1 MREIDRD
8 AHALCELGLQ
18 HMWQGEV
25 DAALDAYGRALA
37 AVESEEVRELIT
49 IRKAEALIAID
60 REGAEVS
67 ALPGI
72 VMRRRSPR
80 HVYLAAYTL
89 LRRFSEANDRQRAL
103 FYGQI
108 ANTAAAELGEPLAR
122 ANVLNG
128 LGVTHVAESQF
139 KDGIEKF
146 DEALKI
152 IATAPHD
159 ERVLALRPVV
169 IGNLGGAKI
178 VSGDT
183 EDGIAMVETVIDELN
198 ADDLIAEGCLDLCFG
213 YVELEAYDIAEMHG
227 QRGLDLAV
235 TRRQVRNGHH
245 LLGEICVRT
254 NRYAEADRHFDVV
267 AGFYPEFKNVK
278 QLLVAV
284 DLFSVVNWKA

>member
-37 AVESEEVRELIT
+37 TVESEEVRELIT

-183 EDGIAMVETVIDELN
+183 EDGIAMVETVIDDLN

-213 YVELEAYDIAEMHG
+213 YVELEAYDIAEIHG

-284 DLFSVVNWKA
+284 DLCSVVNWKA

>member
-1 MREIDRD
+1 
-8 AHALCELGLQ
+8 
-18 HMWQGEV
+18 MWQGEV

-37 AVESEEVRELIT
+37 TVESEEVRELIT

-183 EDGIAMVETVIDELN
+183 EDGIAMVETVIDDLN

-213 YVELEAYDIAEMHG
+213 YVELEAYDIAEIHG

-284 DLFSVVNWKA
+284 DLCSVVNWKA

>member
-37 AVESEEVRELIT
+37 TVESEEVRELIT

-198 ADDLIAEGCLDLCFG
+198 ADDLIAEGRLDLCFG

-254 NRYAEADRHFDVV
+254 NRYAEADRYFDVV

>member
-8 AHALCELGLQ
+8 ALALCELGLQ

-37 AVESEEVRELIT
+37 TVESEEVRELIT

-183 EDGIAMVETVIDELN
+183 EDGIAMVETVIDDLN

-284 DLFSVVNWKA
+284 DLCSVVNWKA